1 MIGIASACG
10 HAGTLIA
17 MLMRH
22 RLDDVHSPQYVA
34 LGKNRAL
41 LRRAS
46 WGRPVRIATCVS
58 LRTRRVCPQH
68 HRPFCRPLLTLRAA
82 TCPKKNDRMLCAMTK
97 WPDTTTH
104 AREKGGFQGEES
116 EMVPKRRGP
125 EDSSR
130 TRVHVLLLN
139 TSNKPSHDQRRPITC
154 TSMEAQSQTFSK
166 STGGPCCAARARE
179 PAPVPSPPPPPSPP
193 PVGDTG
199 AVTAGGVF
207 MPKSASN
214 SSASSTVS
222 GELGGGM

>member
-97 WPDTTTH
+97 WPDTTMH
-104 AREKGGFQGEES
+104 AREKGGGSGRGERDGTETKRPRGL
-116 EMVPKRRGP
+116 VP
-125 EDSSR
+125 
-130 TRVHVLLLN
+130 N
-139 TSNKPSHDQRRPITC
+139 
-154 TSMEAQSQTFSK
+154 A
-166 STGGPCCAARARE
+166 GPCS
-179 PAPVPSPPPPPSPP
+179 PAQYQQH
-193 PVGDTG
+193 
-199 AVTAGGVF
+199 A
-207 MPKSASN
+207 
-214 SSASSTVS
+214 
-222 GELGGGM
+222 LQ